1 MRNPF
6 ELTQAEFYSNKV
18 CFCSFLGG
26 ISMDAGRPSDVPVLS
41 EQELQLTL
49 RLARLARLLA
59 ALEHRV
65 ASSISRLQL
74 RCAHFARALR
84 RLDRANRLLLAALQE
99 SRREH
104 RALERRVAALEAR
117 LP

>member
-1 MRNPF
+1 MDSEPP
-6 ELTQAEFYSNKV
+6 
-18 CFCSFLGG
+18 
-26 ISMDAGRPSDVPVLS
+26 DAGLPSDVPVLS
-41 EQELQLTL
+41 AQEQLTL

-65 ASSISRLQL
+65 ASSLSRLQL
-74 RCAHFARALR
+74 RCSHFARALR
-84 RLDRANRLLLAALQE
+84 RLDRSNRLLLAALQE

>member
-1 MRNPF
+1 
-6 ELTQAEFYSNKV
+6 
-18 CFCSFLGG
+18 
-26 ISMDAGRPSDVPVLS
+26 MDAGRPSDVPVLS

-99 SRREH
+99 SRREP